1 MKQLLSLALL
11 FALAACART
20 DRPVGPD
27 KVPLIEIVS
36 LTPSAVSQFQSV
48 EMVIQYTD
56 GDGDLGNDDPDEKFL
71 SIKDSRLPEADMFH
85 VQPLSPPDT
94 KVAIK
99 GTIKVK
105 IPNVILLGNGNS
117 EQFYYSVKWKD
128 RAGNWSNEVQSAG
141 VVVSK

>member
-1 MKQLLSLALL
+1 
-11 FALAACART
+11 
-20 DRPVGPD
+20 
-27 KVPLIEIVS
+27 
-36 LTPSAVSQFQSV
+36 
-48 EMVIQYTD
+48 MVIQYTD

-105 IPNVILLGNGNS
+105 IPNVILLGNGSS

-128 RAGNWSNEVQSAG
+128 RAGNWSNEVQSAS
-141 VVVSK
+141 VSVSK